1 MPSIIIDK
9 KPSGEYIRI
18 VESYRDELGKPRSRT
33 LFSLGRVDSFS
44 PESLKRMGQRLYQLG
59 GGDLKD
65 LLGEQV
71 KEEGRFNYGFVL
83 VYRKIL
89 CHFGIDRI
97 LERITKKK
105 KLTYSLVDVVL
116 LLLVERLNDPCSKR
130 SSFFH
135 QNEYLGLPAVPLQHL
150 YRCLDYLA
158 DHNKLIQQSIYQT
171 GRNLFNQHLDVVFY
185 DVTTFYFDSEL
196 EEEDA
201 LRQKGFGKDG
211 KVGKTQVVFGM
222 LIDKYKQ
229 PIGYQLYKGDQWEGK
244 TYEDM
249 VERLKKEY
257 LIDDIILVADRG
269 MINKVNLEAT
279 LEKGYEFIMGERLKT
294 LPKSVKEKLLN
305 LEDYRHNWTSSSS
318 DPIKVSYTVVEYQ
331 DRKIIGT
338 FSQKRKEKDQKE
350 REDKLIKADKL
361 LKNPSQLKKKAS
373 HYYLKNTEGEKY
385 EVDDEKIKN
394 NEKYDGILA
403 IAYNAKGITHEQA
416 LDHYHHLYQI
426 EHSFRTFKSY
436 LETRPMFH
444 WTNKRIEGHICL
456 CYMAYSL
463 LNNLQLRLAKN
474 GSKHSEQTIRDHL
487 SKMQVSLVNQGGN
500 LFYLRSR
507 KTEISQQLLQ
517 AVSEKDLPDLFP
529 KDQVTKYL

>member
-9 KPSGEYIRI
+9 NPSGNYIRI
-18 VESYRDELGKPRSRT
+18 VESYRDESGKPRSRT
-33 LFSLGRVDSFS
+33 LFSLGRVDNFS

-89 CHFGIDRI
+89 NHFGIDRI
-97 LERITKKK
+97 LKCIAKKK
-105 KLTYSLVDVVL
+105 KLTYSLVEVVL
-116 LLLVERLNDPCSKR
+116 LLLVERLNAPCSKR

-135 QNEYLGLPAVPLQHL
+135 QNEYLGLPAVPMQHL

-158 DHNKLIQQSIYQT
+158 DHSKLIQQSIYQT
-171 GRNLFNQHLDVVFY
+171 GRDLFNQRLDVVFY

-211 KVGKTQVVFGM
+211 KVGKTQVIFGM

-229 PIGYQLYKGDQWEGK
+229 PIGYQLYRGDQWEGK

-249 VERLKKEY
+249 VLRLKKEY

-269 MINKVNLEAT
+269 MINKANLEAT
-279 LEKGYEFIMGERLKT
+279 LQKGYEFIMGERLKT
-294 LPKSVKEKLLN
+294 LPKPIKKKLLN
-305 LEDYRHNWTSSSS
+305 AEDYSHHWTSGSS
-318 DPIKVSYTVVEYQ
+318 DPEKISYTVVEYQ
-331 DRKIIGT
+331 GRKIIGT

-350 REDKLIKADKL
+350 RQEKLTKAQKL
-361 LKNPSQLKKKAS
+361 LKKPSQLKKKAG
-373 HYYLKNTEGEKY
+373 HYYLKNTEGENY
-385 EVDDEKIKN
+385 EVDTEKIKN
-394 NEKYDGILA
+394 HEKYDGILA
-403 IAYNAKGITHEQA
+403 IAYNAKGITNEQA

-474 GSKHSEQTIRDHL
+474 KLNHSEQTIRNYL
-487 SKMQVSLVNQGGN
+487 SKMQVSLVNQGEN
-500 LFYLRSR
+500 HFYLRSKR
-507 KTEISQQLLQ
+507 TEISQQILQ
-517 AVSEKDLPDLFP
+517 AVSEKDLPDLLH
-529 KDQVTKYL
+529 KDLITKYL

>member
-9 KPSGEYIRI
+9 KSSGKYIRI
-18 VESYRDELGKPRSRT
+18 VESYRDESGTPRSRT
-33 LFSLGRVDSFS
+33 LFSLGRVDSFP

-71 KEEGRFNYGFVL
+71 REEGRFNYGFVL

-89 CHFGIDRI
+89 GHFGIDRI
-97 LERITKKK
+97 LERISKKK
-105 KLTYSLVDVVL
+105 KLTYSLVEVVL

-130 SSFFH
+130 SSFFN
-135 QNEYLGLPAVPLQHL
+135 QNEYLGLPTVPMQHL

-158 DHNKLIQQSIYQT
+158 DYSKLIQQSIYQT
-171 GRNLFNQHLDVVFY
+171 GRDLFNQRLDVVFY

-196 EEEDA
+196 EEEEA

-229 PIGYQLYKGDQWEGK
+229 PIGYQLYSGDQWEGK

-269 MINKVNLEAT
+269 MINKANLEAT
-279 LEKGYEFIMGERLKT
+279 LEEGYEFIMGERLKT
-294 LPKSVKEKLLN
+294 LPKPIKEKLLN
-305 LEDYRHNWTSSSS
+305 PEDYRHNWTSGSS
-318 DPIKVSYTVVEYQ
+318 DPEKISYTVVEYQ
-331 DRKIIGT
+331 GRKIIGT
-338 FSQKRKEKDQKE
+338 FSQKRREKDQKE
-350 REDKLIKADKL
+350 REEKLTKAQKL
-361 LKNPSQLKKKAS
+361 LKKPSQLKKKAG
-373 HYYLKNTEGEKY
+373 HYYLKNTEGENY
-385 EVDDEKIKN
+385 EVDTEKIKN

-403 IAYNAKGITHEQA
+403 IAYNAKGITNEQA

-463 LNNLQLRLAKN
+463 LNNLQLRLARNKFN
-474 GSKHSEQTIRDHL
+474 HSEQTIRNHL
-487 SKMQVSLVNQGGN
+487 SKMQVSLVNQGEN
-500 LFYLRSR
+500 RFYIRSK
-507 KTEISQQLLQ
+507 KTEISQHLLQ
-517 AVSEKDLPDLFP
+517 AVSEKDLPDLLP
-529 KDQVTKYL
+529 KEQITNYL